1 MPSLSVFLWALPWI
15 LFAAAAP
22 FVFSSKPR
30 LRSFPPPKTDAM
42 PLVSVIVPARN
53 EALNI
58 GACAGSILQSRY
70 TNVELIIVDDDSSDG
85 TGQIAQNIAERD
97 ARVRLVAGEPLPD
110 DWLGKC
116 WACWQG
122 YRKSSGEL
130 LLFTDADTRHDPDLL
145 GHAVGALHGS
155 GADLVSIVPRQE
167 METFWERVVLPHVFT
182 VLASRYPDLRRV
194 NRSSNPRNAVANGQF
209 ILIRRSAYEAIG
221 GHEAVRQ
228 EVVEDLRLAQ
238 RTAAAGRRVHLS
250 NAEDLMR
257 TRMYRSFGGIIEGWS
272 KNLATGVRQAVNPW
286 LRPFAP
292 WLLGLFIFGFWTAP
306 AAALLAGL
314 AGYTGADL
322 MAWGALATFASLA
335 YWIGALIRFRAPIRY
350 AFAFPL
356 GGALTGFIILRS
368 AFRGTTVSWKGRTYQ
383 GGRHSGGGSR
393 GRHST

>member
-15 LFAAAAP
+15 VFAVAAP

-30 LRSFPPPKTDAM
+30 LREFAPPATDAS

-70 TNVELIIVDDDSSDG
+70 THVELIIVDDNSSDG
-85 TGQIAQNIAERD
+85 TSQIAQNIAERD
-97 ARVRLVAGEPLPD
+97 PRVRLVAGEPLPE

-122 YRKSSGEL
+122 YRKTGGEL

-145 GHAVGALHGS
+145 VHAVGALQS
-155 GADLVSIVPRQE
+155 CGADLVSIVPRQE
-167 METFWERVVLPHVFT
+167 MESFWERVVLPHVFT
-182 VLASRYPDLRRV
+182 VLMSRYPDLRRV
-194 NRSSNPRNAVANGQF
+194 NRSRDPRGVVANGQF
-209 ILIRRSAYEAIG
+209 ILFRREAYEAIG
-221 GHEAVRQ
+221 GHEAVRH

-238 RTAAAGRRVHLS
+238 RTVAAGRRLHLS

-292 WLLGLFIFGFWTAP
+292 WLLGFFIFGFWTAP
-306 AAALLAGL
+306 AAAFLAGL
-314 AGYTGADL
+314 AGYTGPGL
-322 MAWGALATFASLA
+322 LEWGVLTTVASLA
-335 YWIGALIRFRAPIRY
+335 FWTGVLIRLRAPVRY
-350 AFAFPL
+350 ALAFPL

-383 GGRHSGGGSR
+383 AGRHSGDDTP